1 MKEIEL
7 NPIDFPKLSKWNED
21 YLNQILENLSKKA
34 NPNKLEIT
42 LEDKKWAATML
53 EMDLQAQSGQI
64 LDQNQE
70 EEDQVTN
77 HNKKMLKKMQ
87 EEKIPWAESYP
98 GELYPIENMER

>member
-1 MKEIEL
+1 MKTIQL
-7 NPIDFPKLSKWNED
+7 NPEQFPKISQWNPKHLNKTLEKLSK
-21 YLNQILENLSKKA
+21 QA
-34 NPNKLEIT
+34 NPNQEQIT
-42 LEDKKWAATML
+42 IQDKKWAATML